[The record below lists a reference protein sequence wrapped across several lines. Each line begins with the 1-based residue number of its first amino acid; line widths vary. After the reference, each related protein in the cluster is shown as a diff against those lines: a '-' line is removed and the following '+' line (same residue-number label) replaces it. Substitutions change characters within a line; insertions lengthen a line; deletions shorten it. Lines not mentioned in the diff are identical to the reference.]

1 MFGISGNSCIGIVL
15 LRSLSRFRDTYI
27 PCSSSNSF
35 PIHSYTRILY
45 YLYRKKV
52 VYNFDQILFTHF
64 YYQTSVKLTKL
75 SSNQPMLSLDI
86 YAFQYFIILV
96 FFFFLLFNST
106 TLVHILELFHP
117 QNHSI
122 PIRSAPLLPRREINR

>member
-52 VYNFDQILFTHF
+52 VYNFDQILFTRF

-86 YAFQYFIILV
+86 YAFQYFIILI
-96 FFFFLLFNST
+96 FFFFYSLIVQLSYTSSNF
-106 TLVHILELFHP
+106 
-117 QNHSI
+117 SI
-122 PIRSAPLLPRREINR
+122 PRTIRFQFVALHCYRGAR

>member
-52 VYNFDQILFTHF
+52 VYNFDQILFTRF

-86 YAFQYFIILV
+86 YAFQYFIILI
-96 FFFFLLFNST
+96 FFFFHSLIVQLSYTSSNF
-106 TLVHILELFHP
+106 
-117 QNHSI
+117 SI
-122 PIRSAPLLPRREINR
+122 PRTIRFQFVALHCYRGAR

>member
-52 VYNFDQILFTHF
+52 VYNFDQILFTHL

-75 SSNQPMLSLDI
+75 SSNQLMLSLDI
-86 YAFQYFIILV
+86 YAFQYFIILI
-96 FFFFLLFNST
+96 FFFFYSLIVQLSYTSSNF
-106 TLVHILELFHP
+106 
-117 QNHSI
+117 SI
-122 PIRSAPLLPRREINR
+122 PRTIRFQFVALHCYRGAR

>member
-45 YLYRKKV
+45 YLYRNKV
-52 VYNFDQILFTHF
+52 VYNFDQILFTRF

-96 FFFFLLFNST
+96 FFFFYSLIVQLSYTSSNF
-106 TLVHILELFHP
+106 
-117 QNHSI
+117 SI
-122 PIRSAPLLPRREINR
+122 PRTIRFQFVALHCYRGAR

>member
-52 VYNFDQILFTHF
+52 VYNFDQILFTRF

-96 FFFFLLFNST
+96 FFFFFYSLIVQLSYTSSNF
-106 TLVHILELFHP
+106 
-117 QNHSI
+117 SI
-122 PIRSAPLLPRREINR
+122 PRTIRFQFVALHCYRGAR

>member
-96 FFFFLLFNST
+96 FFFFYSLIVQLSYTSSNF
-106 TLVHILELFHP
+106 
-117 QNHSI
+117 SI
-122 PIRSAPLLPRREINR
+122 PRTIRFQFVALHCYCGAR

>member
-52 VYNFDQILFTHF
+52 VYNFDQILFTRF

-96 FFFFLLFNST
+96 FFFFYSLIVQLSYTSSNF
-106 TLVHILELFHP
+106 
-117 QNHSI
+117 SI
-122 PIRSAPLLPRREINR
+122 PRTIRFQFVALHCYRGAR

>member
-15 LRSLSRFRDTYI
+15 LRSLSRFRGTYI

-86 YAFQYFIILV
+86 YAFQYFIILI
-96 FFFFLLFNST
+96 FFFFYSLIVQLSYISSNF
-106 TLVHILELFHP
+106 
-117 QNHSI
+117 SI
-122 PIRSAPLLPRREINR
+122 PRTIRFQFVALHCYRGAR

>member
-1 MFGISGNSCIGIVL
+1 MFGISGNSCIGIIL

-52 VYNFDQILFTHF
+52 VYNFDQILFTRF

-86 YAFQYFIILV
+86 YAFQYFIILI
-96 FFFFLLFNST
+96 FFFFYSLIVQLSYTSSNF
-106 TLVHILELFHP
+106 
-117 QNHSI
+117 SI
-122 PIRSAPLLPRREINR
+122 PRTIRFQFVALHCYRGAR